1 MQVFVNRS
9 DLTGAVDE
17 RVNVIATYTDGI
29 VINPTMHGTAATL
42 LSLPTAAIAGANQMP
57 YLVQNWRTINPN
69 QEITFEA
76 NVRINAVFPDY
87 SQRNAN
93 NEMNG
98 YITAYG
104 TNTGSWPAA
113 AQSRNAEMNRCWT
126 YVNQVRAAAN
136 SMAASLL
143 PADPTSDAF
152 WPTAI
157 SPYVPGPTG

>member
-1 MQVFVNRS
+1 MQVFVLRS
-9 DLTGAVDE
+9 DLTDAPDE
-17 RVNVIATYTDGI
+17 HVNVISTYDDGLAI
-29 VINPTMHGTAATL
+29 DPTVHGTAATL
-42 LSLPTAAIAGANQMP
+42 MSLPTAAIAGANQMP
-57 YLVQNWRTINPN
+57 YLVQDWRTLDPN

-76 NVRINAVFPDY
+76 NNRINAVFPDY

-113 AQSRNAEMNRCWT
+113 AQSRYAEMNRCWT

-136 SMAASLL
+136 SMAQSIL
-143 PADPTSDAF
+143 PADPTDDSH
-152 WPTAI
+152 WPTPI
-157 SPYVPGPTG
+157 SPYVPGPTS